1 MTNFHPPWKYCLS
14 CDLQSVRIFK
24 LFLCL
29 KRSKHCTFSNSI
41 MYKASGENYKVRE
54 GTSFQNWHENKKYK
68 EKGNLAHPNALLNY
82 FHAKYLAFSTFLF
95 KKVTEEQRH
104 SFACSAPPPPFF
116 QSVGCSL
123 ASLNMSMTFSTENY
137 KNVTFCGHHLFLMGH
152 SLLTSPPL
160 F

>member
-116 QSVGCSL
+116 SKCRMLPCFSEYVNDFLYRELQKCYILWSSSVSNGTLS
-123 ASLNMSMTFSTENY
+123 Y
-137 KNVTFCGHHLFLMGH
+137 
-152 SLLTSPPL
+152 
-160 F
+160 